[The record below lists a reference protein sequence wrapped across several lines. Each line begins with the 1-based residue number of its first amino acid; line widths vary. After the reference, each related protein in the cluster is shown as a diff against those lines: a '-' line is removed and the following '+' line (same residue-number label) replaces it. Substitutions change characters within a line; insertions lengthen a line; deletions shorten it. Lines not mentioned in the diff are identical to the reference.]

1 MVTIWK
7 DIGLT
12 SHNRNELIDIS
23 SLIAT
28 EVEKSSIED
37 GFCLIFVPHTTA
49 GITINENT
57 DTNVIHDILLTFD
70 RLVPKIAEYRHQE
83 GNSDAHVKASL
94 VGFSCTIPIISG
106 HLHMGTWQGIYFCEF
121 DGPRNRKIKVNIY
134 GE

>member
-1 MVTIWK
+1 VVTIWK

>member
-1 MVTIWK
+1 MWK